1 MTVAH
6 VTGAARGIGK
16 AIALRLA
23 QDGHDVAVSDLPSMK
38 DELAVTRKELE
49 GHGVRAAA
57 LTGDVSDPDSVRR
70 LVADTA
76 SELGSLDVFVA
87 NAGIAQTK
95 ALLDVT
101 PRSTTRCTPSTDV
114 GCSSATPKPRGR

>member
-38 DELAVTRKELE
+38 SELEVTRKELE
-49 GHGVRAAA
+49 DLGVRATA
-57 LTGDVSDPDSVRR
+57 LTGDVSDHDSVRR

-76 SELGSLDVFVA
+76 YNLGSLDVFVA

-95 ALLDVT
+95 AC
-101 PRSTTRCTPSTDV
+101 ST
-114 GCSSATPKPRGR
+114 